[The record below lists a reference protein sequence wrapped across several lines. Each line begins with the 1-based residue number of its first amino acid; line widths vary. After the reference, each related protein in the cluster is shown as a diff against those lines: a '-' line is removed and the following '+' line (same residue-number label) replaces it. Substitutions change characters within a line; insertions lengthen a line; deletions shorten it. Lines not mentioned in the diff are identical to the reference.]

1 MRRNNYIE
9 YKSRG
14 NRYENLSPKEYL
26 DIIRSYLTDLI
37 NDHKPT
43 VKLNNDDD
51 DEDKDDDDDERGEWK
66 VQLVMQNN
74 CVSVKSFE
82 NTSTIYS
89 KSEPV
94 EVSMG
99 SDSNDVIDR
108 LFDTTLEKFQE
119 TMVTSR
125 KRRSKLTHESVA
137 LMHCY
142 FQKTD
147 IRRAESYIKSPERIA
162 NKEATMNPKNE
173 KDNKCFQWS
182 IAASLNYNE
191 IKKYIYLKKI

>member
-1 MRRNNYIE
+1 MVLQEEIIITQNIRA
-9 YKSRG
+9 G
-14 NRYENLSPKEYL
+14 DRYENLSPERYL
-26 DIIRSYLTDLI
+26 DMIRPYLRDLI
-37 NDHKPT
+37 NYHKT
-43 VKLNNDDD
+43 IAKLNNDSGA
-51 DEDKDDDDDERGEWK
+51 ERGEWK

-94 EVSMG
+94 EVFMG

-119 TMVTSR
+119 TMVTSK

-162 NKEATMNPKNE
+162 NKETTMNPKNE
-173 KDNKCFQWS
+173 KDNKCFKWS
-182 IAASLNYNE
+182 IAAGLNYNK
-191 IKKYIYLKKI
+191 IKIYIYLKKI